1 MRMLQ
6 LWVCN
11 VVFRLEKLLSFPFD
25 CLNDGGILFQSYC
38 FNCKGAVCLIFS
50 NCSYFVCR
58 KGTEAT
64 SASPGATA

>member
-11 VVFRLEKLLSFPFD
+11 VIFRQAKLLSFPFD

-38 FNCKGAVCLIFS
+38 FNCKEAVGLIF
-50 NCSYFVCR
+50 FQLHKLQLFRVQ
-58 KGTEAT
+58 KGD
-64 SASPGATA
+64 